1 MKWLVYFFFRAV
13 IAFLSVLPDRGLYV
27 ISGAIRVLLLNIL
40 GYRKGVVNRNL
51 INSFP
56 ELSPGDLATLRR
68 KYYQNL
74 ADLLIESLASYGWR
88 IERYHSHFKY
98 VNPELLHEYIAQNRM
113 ILGVAAHTGNFE
125 LGAVLTQP
133 VLGLPCY
140 SVYRPLAN
148 PHLDRFIYKK
158 RSSQGITL
166 RSDKKTGELID
177 MMVSPS
183 ILFLIADQNPSVIA
197 KAKWVQFLNQ
207 DTAFV
212 HGPATIAKMHNMPI
226 VYFEVIKIRQGYYE
240 CTLSKLIEHPADY
253 SEEEIIQL
261 YASKLETCLKK
272 HQDDWLWSHK
282 RWKWKREGDLVVRKQ
297 VY

>member
-197 KAKWVQFLNQ
+197 KAKWAQFLNQ

-212 HGPATIAKMHNMPI
+212 HGPATIAKKHNMPI

-261 YASKLETCLKK
+261 YALKLETCLKK